1 MIRERSARLIERL
14 LHPQRM
20 VMNGP
25 GKFLLSS
32 LLMAFG
38 FGANGQ
44 QLLDDF
50 TRANGIVVGGG
61 WTEGGASS
69 SAAILSNALDITTGA
84 PGPGLSG
91 ADWVAQDVSG
101 LYNTV
106 LNSNTCVLTWQFNMR
121 TSRTDPSGFAAGNYG
136 NAFILAGSAQN
147 PATGTGYAVIHGE
160 GGATDRLRLVRY
172 SAGIATNTTIV
183 TGTTDFGNEYLAVRV
198 VYTPSTDTWQMYSAS
213 GASFPAPSSAA
224 FQEGGNVVD
233 GTYTGTNLPYTA
245 CYFQHNT
252 AAADRATFDNVY
264 VPFDCSSTIATFA
277 ASASSNSEA
286 AGTVTV
292 DINLSAA
299 ATANGSYTVSVAN
312 GAGATYGP
320 ASDYTTAPAVS
331 ASTITVPVAIG
342 DVALSFDV
350 VVNDD
355 VVTEAN
361 EVITFTL
368 SSASAGL
375 YIGAGTTHA
384 FTIVDNDITP
394 TVTFATVNVNAVE
407 NAGSITFQLNVSPA
421 PTAAGSVDIFVSNGA
436 GITYGAGNDYTTTP
450 GTVLSQFT
458 VNIPIGATSVS
469 FTANI
474 NDDAV
479 IESTESVG
487 FSILAVSTGYAI
499 GASTSATLVI
509 LDNDSPPT
517 VLGRGDLVIVGVDA
531 NTNAC
536 GGGVGDD
543 EVSFFCFKDITT
555 GTTID
560 ITDNGYERCNAGL
573 WGNNE
578 GTVRASRIGP
588 TIPRGTVITFRF
600 TAAGVYTALAP
611 DASWGFTNLNGG
623 GNVLNMN
630 SGGDQLFFGQGG
642 VWGLG
647 GANLHNSTYS
657 GTWLFGFSS
666 NASFPWVASCATNP
680 TQRSNLP
687 FGMDCFSMA
696 PTSATDFAKY
706 TGPQTI
712 ATQRDWILRIED
724 PANWSTYGTCG
735 AYNAGG
741 TDWLTA
747 PVMPIT
753 LGGMVNGLW
762 TGAKTTDWFQC
773 QNWDD
778 AEVPIATS
786 NVVINSTAIRD
797 CVVGIAAGSTGVCAS
812 LYMGATNATGRTLTI
827 QNASTLNVGGN
838 TTVQRTLGTGAF
850 GITLFGLST
859 LNVAGNLSLQGPTA
873 GLYEGYL
880 RNEIAGNAVN
890 VTGNVTIQ
898 NGGLLDLQGPVAGGS
913 INVGGNWLNNHDA
926 AAFNE
931 LFSTVTLNGGGAQT
945 INTSGFPEEFGRL
958 RINKTANDATLLKP
972 VVIRTDLNLVQGRL
986 FTDATNL
993 PTIIDGATATGAS
1006 DASFVN
1012 GPVIKLGNDD
1022 FTFPVGKGTQY
1033 RYARITTLTS
1043 GLTDGFRGEYFTG
1056 DPEALFGPALE
1067 PTLDHISNCEYWMI
1081 DREAGTPNAFV
1092 TLSWDNNSCGVTS
1105 MPDLRVARW
1114 DALGTIWRDRGNG
1127 GTTGTVAAGD
1137 VITAVQQNLFSPWT
1151 LASINANNP
1160 LPIELLSFDAMRT
1173 GNVVDVRWSTATEIN
1188 NEWFDVERSRNGEEF
1203 ASIGRVAGAINSQ
1216 STLHYAYVDAN
1227 PLGGTSF
1234 YRLRQTDLDGTT
1246 TTSNVVAVQ
1255 FGSGTR
1261 PLVLIGAGEELI
1273 VQHGFSAG
1281 SALRLFD
1288 ASGRLVFE
1296 GQVPADGA
1304 FTLDLSTLGRGA
1316 YVLHVMDG
1324 LGSATGRF
1332 VR

>member
-1 MIRERSARLIERL
+1 MMMR
-14 LHPQRM
+14 
-20 VMNGP
+20 GT
-25 GKFLLSS
+25 GKVLFTS
-32 LLMAFG
+32 LLTAACSG
-38 FGANGQ
+38 LSGQ

-50 TRANGIVVGGG
+50 TRANNAVAVGGT
-61 WTEGGASS
+61 WTEGGLNS
-69 SAAILSNALDITTGA
+69 SAGILSNAMDVPTAG
-84 PGPGLSG
+84 GNG
-91 ADWVAQDVSG
+91 ADWVSQDVSG

-106 LNSNTCVLTWQFNMR
+106 LNTNTCVLTWQFNMR
-121 TSRTDPSGFAAGNYG
+121 TSRADPSGFATNQYG
-136 NAFILAGSAQN
+136 NAFILAGSALN
-147 PATGTGYAVIHGE
+147 PATGTGYAVVHGE
-160 GGATDRLRLVRY
+160 GTATDRLRLVRY
-172 SAGIATNTTIV
+172 SAGVATHTNIII
-183 TGTTDFGNEYLAVRV
+183 GTTDFGAEYLAVRV
-198 VYTPSTDTWQMYSAS
+198 VYTPSTNTWQLYSAS
-213 GASFPAPSSAA
+213 GAVFPAPASAA
-224 FQEGGNVVD
+224 FQEGGNMVD
-233 GTYTGTNLPYTA
+233 ATYTGANLPYTA

-252 AAADRATFDNVY
+252 AAADRATFDNVH
-264 VPFDCSSTIATFA
+264 VPFDCSSTIATFSS
-277 ASASSNSEA
+277 SASSTGEA
-286 AGTVTV
+286 AGTVPV
-292 DINLSAA
+292 NINLSAA
-299 ATANGSYTVSVAN
+299 ATVNGSYTVTVGN

-320 ASDYTTAPAVS
+320 ASDYTTVPAVV
-331 ASTITVPVAIG
+331 ASTITVPVSIG

-355 VVTEAN
+355 VVTEAS

-368 SSASAGL
+368 TGASAGL
-375 YIGAGTTHA
+375 FIGAGTTHA
-384 FTIVDNDITP
+384 FTIVDNDVTP
-394 TVTFATVNVNAVE
+394 TVSFATVNVNAVE
-407 NAGSITFQLNVSPA
+407 NAGSIMFQLNVSPA
-421 PTAAGSVDIFVSNGA
+421 ATAAGSVDIFVSNGA
-436 GITYGAGNDYTTTP
+436 GITYGAGGDYTTTP

-469 FTANI
+469 FTADI
-474 NDDAV
+474 NNDV
-479 IESTESVG
+479 LIESTESVG
-487 FSILAVSTGYAI
+487 FSILSVSAGYAI

-517 VLGRGDLVIVGVDA
+517 VLQRGDLVIVGVTA

-600 TAAGVYTALAP
+600 TAAGTYSSLAP
-611 DASWGFTNLNGG
+611 DASWGFTNLNGA
-623 GNVLNMN
+623 GNILNMN
-630 SGGDQLFFGQGG
+630 SGGDQLFFGQAG
-642 VWGLG
+642 VWGPG
-647 GANLHNSTYS
+647 GANLHNATYS

-724 PANWSTYGTCG
+724 PVNWSTYGTCAG
-735 AYNAGG
+735 YNAGG
-741 TDWLTA
+741 SDWLTA
-747 PVMPIT
+747 PVLPIT
-753 LGGMVNGLW
+753 LGGMINGLW

-859 LNVAGNLSLQGPTA
+859 LNVTGNLNLQGPTA
-873 GLYEGYL
+873 GLFEGYL

-913 INVGGNWLNNHDA
+913 ISVGGNWLNNHNA
-926 AAFNE
+926 AAFND
-931 LFSTVTLNGGGAQT
+931 LYSTVLLNGTGAQT
-945 INTSGFPEEFGRL
+945 INTTGFTEEFGRL

-972 VVIRTDLNLVQGRL
+972 VLIRTDLHLLQGRL

-993 PTIIDGATATGAS
+993 PTVIDDATATSAS
-1006 DASFVN
+1006 DASFVH
-1012 GPVIKLGNDD
+1012 GPLIKLGNDD

-1033 RYARITTLTS
+1033 RYARISTLTS
-1043 GLTDGFRGEYFTG
+1043 GASDGFRGEYFPS
-1056 DPEALFGPALE
+1056 DPEALFGTPLE

-1092 TLSWDNNSCGVTS
+1092 TLSWDNNSCGVTA

-1114 DALGTIWRDRGNG
+1114 DVLGSIWRDRGNG
-1127 GTTGTVAAGD
+1127 GTTGTVLAGD
-1137 VITAVQQNLFSPWT
+1137 VITAAQQNLFSPWT
-1151 LASINANNP
+1151 LASINGNNP
-1160 LPIELLSFDAMRT
+1160 LPIELLSFDAVPN
-1173 GNVVDVRWSTATEIN
+1173 GAVVDVRWSTSTEIN
-1188 NEWFDVERSRNGEEF
+1188 NAWFDIERSSNAEDF
-1203 ASIGRVAGAINSQ
+1203 TSIGRVAGAINSQ
-1216 STLHYAYVDAN
+1216 STLHYAHLDES

-1234 YRLRQTDLDGTT
+1234 YRLRQTDLDGTS
-1246 TTSNVVAVQ
+1246 TTSNVVAIQ
-1255 FGSGTR
+1255 RGTGGR
-1261 PLVLIGAGEELI
+1261 PLLLIGNGDQML
-1273 VQHGFSAG
+1273 VQHGFTAG
-1281 SALRLFD
+1281 SLLRLFD
-1288 ASGRLVFE
+1288 ASGRMVSD
-1296 GQVPADGA
+1296 GTVPSDGP
-1304 FTLDLSTLGRGA
+1304 FTLDLSFLGQGA
-1316 YVLHVMDG
+1316 YVLHMTDG
-1324 LGSATGRF
+1324 TNGATARF

>member
-1 MIRERSARLIERL
+1 
-14 LHPQRM
+14 
-20 VMNGP
+20 
-25 GKFLLSS
+25 
-32 LLMAFG
+32 MATVA
-38 FGANGQ
+38 GAHGQ

-50 TRANGIVVGGG
+50 ARANGTVVGGG
-61 WTEGGASS
+61 WTEGGIGSS
-69 SAAILSNALDITTGA
+69 GAILSNALDLPTG
-84 PGPGLSG
+84 GLNG
-91 ADWVAQDVSG
+91 ADWVSQDVSG

-106 LNSNTCVLTWQFNMR
+106 LNTNTCVLTWQFNMR
-121 TSRTDPSGFAAGNYG
+121 TSRADPSGFAAGNYG
-136 NAFILAGSAQN
+136 NAFILAGSALN
-147 PATGTGYAVIHGE
+147 PATGTGYAVVHGE
-160 GGATDRLRLVRY
+160 ALTNDRLRLIRY
-172 SAGIATNTTIV
+172 SAGVATNTTII

-198 VYTPSTDTWQMYSAS
+198 VYTPSTNTWQMYSAS
-213 GASFPAPSSAA
+213 GAGFPAPASAA

-233 GTYTGTNLPYTA
+233 ATYTGVNLPFA
-245 CYFQHNT
+245 GCYFQHNT

-277 ASASSNSEA
+277 SSSSSNSEA

-292 DINLSAA
+292 NINLSAA
-299 ATANGSYTVSVAN
+299 ATVNGTYTVTVAN

-320 ASDYTTAPAVS
+320 ASDYTTVPAVA
-331 ASTITVPVAIG
+331 ASTISVPVSIG
-342 DVALSFDV
+342 DVVLGFDV

-368 SSASAGL
+368 TSASAGL
-375 YIGAGTTHA
+375 YIGASTTHA

-436 GITYGAGNDYTTTP
+436 GVTYGAGNDYTTTP

-487 FSILAVSTGYAI
+487 FSILAVSAGYAI

-517 VLGRGDLVIVGVDA
+517 ALQRGDLVIVGVNA

-600 TAAGVYTALAP
+600 TATGVYSSLAP

-630 SGGDQLFFGQGG
+630 SGGDQLFFGQAG
-642 VWGLG
+642 VWGPG
-647 GANLHNSTYS
+647 GAGLHNATYS

-666 NASFPWVASCATNP
+666 YAAFPWSASCATNP

-706 TGPQTI
+706 TGPQTV

-724 PANWSTYGTCG
+724 PANWTTYGTCG

-741 TDWLTA
+741 TNWLTA

-880 RNEIAGNAVN
+880 RNEIAGNTVN

-913 INVGGNWLNNHDA
+913 INVGGNWLNNHGA

-945 INTSGFPEEFGRL
+945 INTSGFAEEFGRL
-958 RINKTANDATLLKP
+958 RINKTANDATLLQP
-972 VVIRTDLNLVQGRL
+972 LLIRTDLNLVQGRL

-993 PTIIDGATATGAS
+993 PTVIDGATATSAS
-1006 DASFVN
+1006 DASFVH
-1012 GPVIKLGNDD
+1012 GPIIKLGNDD

-1033 RYARITTLTS
+1033 RYARITGLTS
-1043 GLTDGFRGEYFTG
+1043 GLTDGFRGEYFPG

-1081 DREAGTPNAFV
+1081 DREVGTPNAFV
-1092 TLSWDNNSCGVTS
+1092 TLSWDNNSCGVTA

-1127 GTTGTVAAGD
+1127 GTTGTIAAGD
-1137 VITAVQQNLFSPWT
+1137 VITAAQQNLFSPWT

-1160 LPIELLSFDAMRT
+1160 LPIELLAFNALPNGS
-1173 GNVVDVRWSTATEIN
+1173 VVDVRWSTATEIN
-1188 NEWFDVERSRNGEEF
+1188 NEWFDVERSANGEDF
-1203 ASIGRVAGAINSQ
+1203 TSIGRVAGAINSQ
-1216 STLHYAYVDAN
+1216 NTLNYAFVDGS

-1234 YRLRQTDLDGTT
+1234 YRLRQTDLDGSS

-1255 FGSGTR
+1255 FGSGPR

-1273 VQHGFSAG
+1273 VQHGFKGG
-1281 SALRLFD
+1281 STLRLFD
-1288 ASGRLVFE
+1288 ASGRMVFN
-1296 GQVPADGA
+1296 GQVPSDGA
-1304 FTLDLSTLGRGA
+1304 FSLDLSTLGHGA
-1316 YVLHVMDG
+1316 YVLQMTDG
-1324 LGSATGRF
+1324 VGSAVGRF